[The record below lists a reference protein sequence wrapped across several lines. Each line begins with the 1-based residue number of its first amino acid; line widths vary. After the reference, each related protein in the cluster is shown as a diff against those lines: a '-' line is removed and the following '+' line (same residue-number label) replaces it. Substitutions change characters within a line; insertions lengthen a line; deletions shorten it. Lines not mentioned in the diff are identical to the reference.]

1 MPPIFPFTA
10 IVNQDL
16 MRRALVLNAV
26 YPQIG
31 GVLIRG
37 ERGTGKSTAARA
49 LAALLPEIEVVADC
63 PFSCDPDQPA
73 TWCTLCKERAAAGEE
88 LPRARRRTRFVDLP
102 VSATEDRVVG
112 TLDIERAIQ
121 KGERHFEPG
130 VLAAA
135 NRGVLYVDEV
145 NLLDDHVVDIL
156 LDAAAMGIN
165 VVEREGISFSHPA
178 RFILIGTMNP
188 EEGDLRPQL
197 LDRFALCVDIK
208 SVHDPE
214 ARMLIMERNLAF
226 ESDPE
231 GFYEEWRPREEALSR
246 EIARARQLLPQ
257 VRHTRGDLAVIAAMM
272 AEMRVDGHRPDMVI
286 LKTARANAAFEG
298 RTHITDRDILLAA
311 ELALP
316 HRLRRHPLQPVE
328 ATLDNLGERL
338 AEARAQ
344 VVKKEPS
351 LSDEV
356 VDEDV
361 PQAEKKTHV
370 EVETGEMPASEGQ
383 QRPREPVLQT
393 VPQWPSEGRWWE
405 GGKKIPTGELF
416 TPRRLDTPLDRLTRS
431 GTGRRSVT
439 RTDQRRGR
447 YIQARPSPGDPGDLA
462 FDATL
467 RAAAP
472 CQNRRRRPGGPALV
486 VCPEDYHRKVRVR
499 RMANLILFVVDAS
512 WSMAVA
518 ERMEA
523 TKGAVMSL
531 LTDAYQRRDRVG
543 VVVFQKNGARLVL
556 PPTHSVTRAQK
567 ALQDVPVGGKTPLS
581 AGLHLAYEV
590 ITRELRQHPDLMPLM
605 VLLTDGAG
613 NVSMGDMPPQ
623 EEAHRIAELFPQAH
637 IRSVVINM
645 EHESFDQGLAQ
656 ALADHL
662 QAPCYRLEDL
672 RADTLLERVRQ
683 ELILQP
689 EMGRG

>member
-1 MPPIFPFTA
+1 
-10 IVNQDL
+10 
-16 MRRALVLNAV
+16 
-26 YPQIG
+26 
-31 GVLIRG
+31 
-37 ERGTGKSTAARA
+37 
-49 LAALLPEIEVVADC
+49 
-63 PFSCDPDQPA
+63 
-73 TWCTLCKERAAAGEE
+73 
-88 LPRARRRTRFVDLP
+88 
-102 VSATEDRVVG
+102 
-112 TLDIERAIQ
+112 
-121 KGERHFEPG
+121 
-130 VLAAA
+130 
-135 NRGVLYVDEV
+135 
-145 NLLDDHVVDIL
+145 
-156 LDAAAMGIN
+156 
-165 VVEREGISFSHPA
+165 
-178 RFILIGTMNP
+178 
-188 EEGDLRPQL
+188 
-197 LDRFALCVDIK
+197 
-208 SVHDPE
+208 
-214 ARMLIMERNLAF
+214 
-226 ESDPE
+226 
-231 GFYEEWRPREEALSR
+231 
-246 EIARARQLLPQ
+246 
-257 VRHTRGDLAVIAAMM
+257 
-272 AEMRVDGHRPDMVI
+272 
-286 LKTARANAAFEG
+286 
-298 RTHITDRDILLAA
+298 
-311 ELALP
+311 
-316 HRLRRHPLQPVE
+316 
-328 ATLDNLGERL
+328 
-338 AEARAQ
+338 
-344 VVKKEPS
+344 
-351 LSDEV
+351 
-356 VDEDV
+356 
-361 PQAEKKTHV
+361 
-370 EVETGEMPASEGQ
+370 MPASESQ

-393 VPQWPSEGRWWE
+393 VPQWPSEGQWWE

-613 NVSMGDMPPQ
+613 NVSMSDLPPQ
-623 EEAHRIAELFPQAH
+623 EEAHRIADLFPQAH

-672 RADTLLERVRQ
+672 RAEALLERVRQ

-689 EMGRG
+689 EIGRG